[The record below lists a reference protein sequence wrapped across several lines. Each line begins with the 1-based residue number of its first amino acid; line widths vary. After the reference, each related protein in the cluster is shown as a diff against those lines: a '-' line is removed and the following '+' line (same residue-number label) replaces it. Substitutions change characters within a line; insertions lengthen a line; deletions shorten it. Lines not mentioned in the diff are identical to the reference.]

1 MSLWIYGIFV
11 SQKYYFKVSNNGINI
26 REIQHKDNPKIAKA
40 IRSVLIEFGVPKVG
54 TAYEDAALDC
64 MYQTY
69 KKPQKAYFVVVKDDH
84 ILGGAGISPLDNY
97 NGTES
102 ICELQKM
109 YFMSDA
115 RGKGIGSQMMQKC
128 LEFAKKSGFHKCYL
142 ETMPYMDDA
151 RKLYRKVGFKSIDKP
166 MGDTGHYSCSVW
178 MLKDL

>member
-1 MSLWIYGIFV
+1 MCKDTIV
-11 SQKYYFKVSNNGINI
+11 I
-26 REIQHKDNPKIAKA
+26 REIEPKDDLKIAKA

-64 MYQTY
+64 MYETY
-69 KKPQKAYFVVVKDDH
+69 YKSQKKYFVVVKGDN

-97 NGTES
+97 NGTEP

-109 YFMSDA
+109 YFMSEA
-115 RGKGIGSQMMQKC
+115 RGKGVGSQMMQKC
-128 LEFAKKSGFHKCYL
+128 LEFAKNSGFSKCYL

-151 RKLYRKVGFKSIDKP
+151 RKLYCKVGFESINKP